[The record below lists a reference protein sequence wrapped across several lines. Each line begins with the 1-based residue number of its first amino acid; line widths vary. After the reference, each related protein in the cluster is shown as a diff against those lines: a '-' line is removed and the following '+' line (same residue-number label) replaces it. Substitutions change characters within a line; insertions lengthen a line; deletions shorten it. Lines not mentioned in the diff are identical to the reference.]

1 MCLDEERREGKYTL
15 GWWYV
20 CEVVVG
26 VRRCSSKQIFTLFR
40 NHGHGHGHAAAHV
53 RIVCLG
59 AGGAS
64 LANIG
69 IVCLGAG
76 GASVAALV

>member
-1 MCLDEERREGKYTL
+1 M
-15 GWWYV
+15 

-26 VRRCSSKQIFTLFR
+26 VRRCSSKQIFSLFR

-69 IVCLGAG
+69 IVCLGG
-76 GASVAALV
+76 GIDLNVNKQNRASVWI